1 MDCKC
6 RWKFNDMVDEKRYF
20 LLIKK
25 NKGVSQDLKKNP
37 CAVFGMDFN
46 SEGNKFVVVG
56 KDMHVRIYD
65 TDSK

>member
-1 MDCKC
+1 M
-6 RWKFNDMVDEKRYF
+6 
-20 LLIKK
+20 LIKK
-25 NKGVSQDLKKNP
+25 NKGASQDLKKNP